1 MATSHSHNDDAV
13 VDPSLGYE
21 KRDAHISPVLH
32 FGFWLGVLLVAT
44 LFGMKW
50 TYDHFKTESM
60 GPPASPFINERVLPS
75 SPRLQANPHQ
85 ELRDYCA
92 TQQKAVNGYS
102 WIDQQSG
109 AVQIP
114 IDRAMDLVL
123 QRGLPA
129 RSSAPPS
136 DMPPVP
142 SFSGGPTVNAGTP
155 PVPGAP
161 DVEGPCGYLAPA
173 PGSPESQGGAK

>member
-1 MATSHSHNDDAV
+1 MATSHSRNDDVV

-21 KRDAHISPVLH
+21 KRDAHIAPLLQ
-32 FGFWLGVLLVAT
+32 FGFWLAVLLVIT

-60 GPPASPFINERVLPS
+60 GPPASPFVNERVLPP

-92 TQQKAVNGYS
+92 DQQKAVNGYG
-102 WIDQQSG
+102 WVDQQSG
-109 AVQIP
+109 IVQIP

-123 QRGLPA
+123 QHGLPA
-129 RSSAPPS
+129 RSSSPP
-136 DMPPVP
+136 PANVP
-142 SFSGGPTVNAGTP
+142 SYSGGPTVNAGTP

-173 PGSPESQGGAK
+173 PASGEAPASEK